1 MLGAIVDK
9 DQWRTHRW
17 KDTDYLKRIPNVLWN
32 KCYQLEN
39 KLLALN
45 KNKNIKASV
54 IAVGTIY
61 GKQNQGLQT
70 DILRALEGQQLT
82 IHGSGINQVPLLHID
97 TFLEGIKELE
107 SSHQQYN
114 VLRDTK
120 SFNQKIVKTTIAQGK
135 LFTIQFQE
143 VPLLFSSR
151 NCYMPLK
158 KNVFG
163 VSNQSFSA
171 AAYLKTL
178 LLIDS

>member
-61 GKQNQGLQT
+61 GK
-70 DILRALEGQQLT
+70 
-82 IHGSGINQVPLLHID
+82 
-97 TFLEGIKELE
+97 
-107 SSHQQYN
+107 
-114 VLRDTK
+114 
-120 SFNQKIVKTTIAQGK
+120 
-135 LFTIQFQE
+135 
-143 VPLLFSSR
+143 
-151 NCYMPLK
+151 
-158 KNVFG
+158 
-163 VSNQSFSA
+163 
-171 AAYLKTL
+171 
-178 LLIDS
+178 